1 MTTSPPDESPGIRWA
16 KIFLVTIFM
25 VLLWLPTLDTFFHL
39 DQSPAFNEK
48 RLPATWP
55 QRKPG
60 LAGLQQYS
68 GGLEAYFNDHFG
80 FRNQLIHWHFDWQ
93 QAVFSMG
100 RHDVV
105 VNGRPDVITG
115 QSIWMFYNED
125 GMHMAENFQGTRQ
138 FSPAALASLQ
148 RLHEERRDWLA
159 RRGIKY
165 LFVVAPDKQT
175 IYPENVPAWLKSRR
189 QPTKLD
195 QFIGYMREHSTV
207 DVPDLRPALREAKRI
222 APTYYKTDTHWNAFG
237 SFIASKE
244 IVQALPDKSGNEPL
258 SANSFEF
265 KKTSFEQGDLANMLG
280 MDVRENDLALVP
292 KTNLPPMM
300 ETIGHYGNL
309 TPNRS
314 TTNATAQGVCVV
326 FSDSFGPALIPFL
339 GYRFNTVNCFWNPG
353 GFDTNIIAR
362 LKPDV
367 VISEI
372 VERHFNESD
381 AGPVDHAR

>member
-1 MTTSPPDESPGIRWA
+1 MTTPPPDESPGIRWP

-39 DQSPAFNEK
+39 DQSLAFNEK

-55 QRKPG
+55 QCKPG

-68 GGLEAYFNDHFG
+68 VGLEAYFNDHFG

-125 GMHMAENFQGTRQ
+125 RMHMAENFQGTRQ
-138 FSPAALASLQ
+138 FSSAALASLQ

-159 RRGIKY
+159 QRGIKY

-175 IYPENVPAWLKSRR
+175 IYPEYMPAWLKSMR

-207 DVPDLRPALREAKRI
+207 DVLDLRPALREAKGI

-237 SFIASKE
+237 GFIASKE
-244 IVQALPDKSGNEPL
+244 IVRALPDKSGIELL
-258 SANSFEF
+258 SSNSFEF
-265 KKTSFEQGDLANMLG
+265 KKTSFNQGDLANMLG

-292 KTNLPPMM
+292 KTNLPPIM
-300 ETIGHYGNL
+300 ETKAHYGNL
-309 TPNRS
+309 IPFRS
-314 TTNATAQGVCVV
+314 TTNATARGACVV

-339 GYRFNTVNCFWNPG
+339 GYRFNTVTCFWNGG

-362 LKPDV
+362 LRPEV

-381 AGPVDHAR
+381 ASK

>member
-1 MTTSPPDESPGIRWA
+1 MTTPPSDESPGTRWP
-16 KIFLVTIFM
+16 KIVLVTIFM

-55 QRKPG
+55 QCKPG

-68 GGLEAYFNDHFG
+68 KGLEAYFNDHFG
-80 FRNQLIHWHFDWQ
+80 YRNQLIHWHFDWQ

-100 RHDVV
+100 KHDVIV
-105 VNGRPDVITG
+105 SSRQDVITG
-115 QSIWMFYNED
+115 QNIWMFYNENQ
-125 GMHMAENFQGTRQ
+125 MHMAENFQGTRQ
-138 FSPAALASLQ
+138 FSAAALARLQ

-159 RRGIKY
+159 QRGIKY
-165 LFVVAPDKQT
+165 VFVVAPDKQT
-175 IYPENVPAWLKSRR
+175 IYPEHLPAWLKSKR

-207 DVPDLRPALREAKRI
+207 DVPDLRPVLREAKRI

-237 SFIASKE
+237 GFTASQE
-244 IVQALPDKSGNEPL
+244 IVEALPDESGIEL
-258 SANSFEF
+258 ISSNSFEF
-265 KKTSFEQGDLANMLG
+265 KKTSFKQGDLASLLG
-280 MDVRENDLALVP
+280 MYVREDDLVLVP
-292 KTNLPPMM
+292 KTNLPPMT
-300 ETIGHYGNL
+300 ETLDHQGNL
-309 TPNRS
+309 TPIWS
-314 TTNATAQGVCVV
+314 TTNATARGACVV

-339 GYRFNTVNCFWNPG
+339 GYRFNTITCIVNGG

-362 LKPDV
+362 LSPEV

-372 VERHFNESD
+372 VERHFNESG
-381 AGPVDHAR
+381 ASK